1 MPLRSDIDGDL
12 VWVTQEGEPALVLQ
26 EDHNDIT
33 RFWVKLISP
42 SGSMVTQVR
51 YDNLRE
57 ALEAFIRGLPEG
69 A

>member
-1 MPLRSDIDGDL
+1 M
-12 VWVTQEGEPALVLQ
+12 
-26 EDHNDIT
+26 
-33 RFWVKLISP
+33 SP

-51 YDNLRE
+51 YDSLRE